1 LVYVLLVDECLF
13 LVRKASSITSLISLM
28 EVAEG
33 SMCSVT
39 DELPPNINIEVSEL
53 RALVASALS
62 QVFENQSLLQQSN
75 PDASSPVG
83 SNDSQSSLAGSTTS
97 NTSLSHGT
105 EQGGFEK
112 PNKRRAAE

>member
-1 LVYVLLVDECLF
+1 
-13 LVRKASSITSLISLM
+13 M

-53 RALVASALS
+53 QALVASELS
-62 QVFENQSLLQQSN
+62 QVFENQSLIQQSN
-75 PDASSPVG
+75 LDASSLVG
-83 SNDSQSSLAGSTTS
+83 NNDSQLSLAGSITP

-105 EQGGFEK
+105 EQGGFKK